1 LYYFRLATSNGGLS
15 CDVCLWSATIYSHEY
30 LIYLFG
36 LVLVVASVALTKYRT
51 RVRRQM
57 NERDVVG
64 PSSLH
69 APKSH
74 QVQVTR
80 GIHTDCLLNYETVK
94 YFSGEEHEGDR
105 YRDAVREYQGL
116 EYKVISA

>member
-1 LYYFRLATSNGGLS
+1 LATSNGGLS

-105 YRDAVREYQGL
+105 YRDAIREYQGL